1 MKNER
6 WKIVATHY
14 RLPSTDYRL

>member
-14 RLPSTDYRL
+14 RLPSNNYRL